1 MFLHVRFKT
10 HRMSN
15 NRIHFHQN
23 IQGEKMSKLTE
34 KTPKL
39 SFEESLEKK
48 VVSTEN
54 CAGCAACVVVCP
66 VRCLDYSE
74 EKPKIVNKCTACG
87 ICAQI
92 CPRYDF
98 SLPTVEKFVFS
109 RERKPEED
117 FGVYRRIV
125 IAQARD
131 KNILQVCQDGG
142 VVTTLLKFALENGL
156 VDGAVVSGVS
166 EDKPFFP
173 VPRLATT
180 SQEVLKCAGTRYFY
194 SPNLIAFQE
203 GIKQKKESLAY
214 VGTPCQINALR
225 KIEMFPLK
233 KYANPLRLT
242 IGLMCTESFTYE
254 GLMEKHIQKE
264 LGINPQDISKMN
276 IKGRILVTTKN
287 GEINAIS
294 LKDAKKY
301 TRKGCASCVD
311 FSAELADIS
320 AGGLGLSGWT
330 FIIIRTEKGE
340 EIFQNAEKKG
350 LLKTKPVEEERRAY
364 DLLIKLSNRKR
375 RALTVS
381 T

>member
-1 MFLHVRFKT
+1 
-10 HRMSN
+10 
-15 NRIHFHQN
+15 
-23 IQGEKMSKLTE
+23 MSKST
-34 KTPKL
+34 KKMPKL
-39 SFEESLEKK
+39 SFEESLEKE
-48 VVSTEN
+48 VVSREN

-74 EKPKIVNKCTACG
+74 EKPKLVKKCTACG

-117 FGVYRRIV
+117 FGIYRRIV
-125 IAQARD
+125 IAQAQD
-131 KNILQVCQDGG
+131 ENILQVCQDGG
-142 VVTTLLKFALENGL
+142 VVTALLKFALENGL
-156 VDGAVVSGVS
+156 VDGAAVSGLS
-166 EDKPFFP
+166 ENRPFYP
-173 VPRLATT
+173 VPKLATT
-180 SQEVLKCAGTRYFY
+180 PQEVLECAGTRYFY

-203 GIKQKKESLAY
+203 GIKQKKENLAF

-242 IGLMCTESFTYE
+242 IGLMCTEAFTYE
-254 GLMEKHIQKE
+254 GLMEKHIQRE
-264 LGINPQDISKMN
+264 LGINSHDISKMN
-276 IKGRILVTTKN
+276 IKGKVLVTTKN
-287 GEINAIS
+287 GETKAIP
-294 LKDAKKY
+294 LKEAKKY
-301 TRKGCASCVD
+301 ARKGCVSCAD

-340 EIFQNAEKKG
+340 ELFQSVEKKG
-350 LLKTKPVEEERRAY
+350 LIKTKPVEEERRAF

-375 RALTVS
+375 TPPSGSA
-381 T
+381 